1 MPILKESRYVKLAN
15 TIFHVLKKARIPL
28 FHNNRR
34 SNHVFTVWQHI
45 VLLTIRQYEGKSYYR
60 LFAEWLVEA
69 YII

>member
-28 FHNNRR
+28 FHNRR

-45 VLLTIRQYEGKSYYR
+45 VLLTIRQQYEGKSYR